1 MNEKLLA
8 EEIIKQIS
16 KIIKGNGALV
26 GRDEC
31 MKIVW
36 TDEEKR
42 PSVRTFEKF
51 KNQQIIPFV
60 KIGKCVWYDPA
71 AVLDAIKTN
80 HTVRP
85 RYKQNC

>member
-36 TDEEKR
+36 NDEEKR
-42 PSVRTFEKF
+42 TSVNTFEKF
-51 KNQQIIPFV
+51 KHQS
-60 KIGKCVWYDPA
+60 
-71 AVLDAIKTN
+71 
-80 HTVRP
+80 P
-85 RYKQNC
+85 RYNLDRRMQDVKDL